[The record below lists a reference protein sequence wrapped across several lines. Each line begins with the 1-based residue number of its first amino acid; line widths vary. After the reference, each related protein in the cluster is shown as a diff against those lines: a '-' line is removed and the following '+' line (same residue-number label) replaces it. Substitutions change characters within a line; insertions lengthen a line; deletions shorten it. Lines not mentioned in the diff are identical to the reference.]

1 MAKKLKF
8 IVFVSFMAF
17 FSITAMTPIRKEGNL
32 KELFYSSI
40 SWVESNNNPNAVSR
54 RENSVGIVQI
64 RPVMV
69 EEVNRICKIK
79 GINKKFTLAD
89 RRDVV
94 KSKEMFWIYQEFY
107 NPEIQWDALSDNDL
121 EILARKWN
129 GGPKG
134 HIKNAT
140 KKYWN
145 KVNKQLKK
153 EIEFKKL
160 SSQ

>member
-17 FSITAMTPIRKEGNL
+17 FSITAMTPIKKEGSI
-32 KELFYSSI
+32 KEMFYASI
-40 SWVESNNNPNAVSR
+40 SWVESSNNPNAVSR
-54 RENSVGIVQI
+54 DGSLGIVQI

>member
-17 FSITAMTPIRKEGNL
+17 FSITAMTPIKKEGGI

-40 SWVESNNNPNAVSR
+40 SWVESTNNPNAVSR
-54 RENSVGIVQI
+54 DGSVGIVQI

-69 EEVNRICKIK
+69 EEVNRICKMK
-79 GINKKFTLAD
+79 GINKRFTLAD
-89 RRDVV
+89 RRNAE
-94 KSKEMFWIYQEFY
+94 KSKDMFWIYQDFY
-107 NPEIQWDALSDNDL
+107 NPELRWDAISDNDL

-134 HIKNAT
+134 HVKSAT

-145 KVNKQLKK
+145 KVNKRLKK
-153 EIEFKKL
+153 EIEFNKL
-160 SSQ
+160 SSL